1 MFSKTSL
8 ANFRVYFLKYTSVSI
23 PAEVSHRL
31 NSNFS
36 TFIILHSSS
45 KQQMHY
51 MSMTV
56 GRWLVVNHK
65 LHDYAST
72 ALIFVSDITT
82 MLYGSEIKAFEK
94 EYMLLL
100 LTFTKDVFFM
110 QRKKN
115 TILFILNQ
123 ARREE

>member
-94 EYMLLL
+94 IYAFVINIHEGRIFYAE
-100 LTFTKDVFFM
+100 
-110 QRKKN
+110 KKN